1 MSTYGKYCP
10 FLVETGGGLF
20 TTYYDCRSSGQHFDD
35 SAAIYCT
42 YCKKPYEYAKCPYF
56 KPAKEESGG
65 CYLTS
70 ACVEALG
77 KADDCEE
84 LTLLRAFRDDWLA
97 AQPRGKEEIG
107 HYYAVAPRIVAAIHA
122 LPDAGERLHALY
134 QTLVQ
139 PCVAAIKAGDMEA
152 AHRNYRAISLA
163 LEEQYI
169 R

>member
-1 MSTYGKYCP
+1 M
-10 FLVETGGGLF
+10 
-20 TTYYDCRSSGQHFDD
+20 
-35 SAAIYCT
+35 
-42 YCKKPYEYAKCPYF
+42 
-56 KPAKEESGG
+56 
-65 CYLTS
+65 
-70 ACVEALG
+70 EALG